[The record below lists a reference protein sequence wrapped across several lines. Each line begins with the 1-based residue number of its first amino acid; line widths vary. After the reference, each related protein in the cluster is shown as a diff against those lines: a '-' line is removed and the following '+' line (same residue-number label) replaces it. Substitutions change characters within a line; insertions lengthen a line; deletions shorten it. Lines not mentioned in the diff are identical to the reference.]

1 MKQPSESKYLPY
13 RLLDEALLART
24 FGRQK
29 DGSVIVPTASH
40 NNCGSRCVIRL
51 KIKDG
56 KIRELS
62 TDSCEDTGENP
73 QIRSCLRGHS
83 YLDTFLHKD
92 RSLYPMMRIGK
103 RGEGKFRRDVGKSCR

>member
-40 NNCGSRCVIRL
+40 NNCGSRCVIRIH
-51 KIKDG
+51 IKDG
-56 KIRELS
+56 NITGLS
-62 TDSCEDTGENP
+62 TDSCTDTPQNP
-73 QIRSCLRGHS
+73 QIRA
-83 YLDTFLHKD
+83 
-92 RSLYPMMRIGK
+92 
-103 RGEGKFRRDVGKSCR
+103 